1 MSDDKLF
8 KNADAQEAAYAPEGS
23 ETDVSDHDTVAGA
36 GVIVPAAGFA
46 TVGSGASGMGGP
58 AGTPAVGPAVAGA
71 ALAGDLT
78 PDHRS
83 DGEHDGAAG
92 VNDADGQTSSG

>member
-1 MSDDKLF
+1 MSDDQLF

-23 ETDVSDHDTVAGA
+23 EEDISDQDTVAGA

-46 TVGSGASGMGGP
+46 TVGSGVGGMGGP

-71 ALAGDLT
+71 ALAGDLA
-78 PDHRS
+78 PDTRPDS
-83 DGEHDGAAG
+83 ERDGAAG